1 MLITPEYVKQ
11 NAALHAGGE
20 YGFTGHRW
28 ASHVEQLARAVGA
41 RTILDY
47 GCGTGSLGAAI
58 GDYGVVGYDPAIPG
72 KDAPPSPAD
81 VVACVDVLE
90 HVEPDCLAAVL
101 DDLRRVTVKALF
113 LSIPSIPARKTLPDG
128 RNAHLI
134 VEQPKW
140 WLFRLLPRFDLL
152 AFKRTAGGFE
162 GAFV

>member
-11 NAALHAGGE
+11 NAALHADGW
-20 YGFTGHRW
+20 YGFTGHRM
-28 ASHVEQLARAVGA
+28 AAHVEQLARAVNA
-41 RTILDY
+41 ATILDY
-47 GCGTGSLGAAI
+47 GCGTGSLGDAI
-58 GDYGVVGYDPAIPG
+58 TGFEVTGYDPAIPG
-72 KDAPPSPAD
+72 KDAPPKAAD

-101 DDLRRVTVKALF
+101 DDLRRVTIKALF
-113 LSIPSIPARKTLPDG
+113 LSVPSIPARKTLPDG

-134 VEQPKW
+134 VQQPRW
-140 WLFRLLPRFDLL
+140 WLLHLLPRFDVL